1 MGQVCFWCFQTLLFR
16 PSCRCRGNRPTSGP
30 YNSPP
35 RQQCAWRLHKPTAF
49 SRDDKLLSLFS
60 WGNRCSS
67 CSTSFPSEWQRITY
81 RLVQGMPKCFYKV
94 KEVLS
99 KAVLLHHPQPN
110 RPTSLTVDV
119 SNTAIG
125 AQLEQ
130 RQGGSLVTLAFFSRK
145 LSDSEKKYSAF
156 DRELLASYGA
166 IRHFRHFLEGRPF
179 TLYTDHKPLT
189 PALKSQT
196 ERSPRQARHLFH
208 CRIYHGHPTYQRQIQ
223 HGCRC
228 SV

>member
-1 MGQVCFWCFQTLLFR
+1 M
-16 PSCRCRGNRPTSGP
+16 
-30 YNSPP
+30 
-35 RQQCAWRLHKPTAF
+35 
-49 SRDDKLLSLFS
+49 
-60 WGNRCSS
+60 
-67 CSTSFPSEWQRITY
+67 
-81 RLVQGMPKCFYKV
+81 
-94 KEVLS
+94 
-99 KAVLLHHPQPN
+99 LLHHPQPN

-189 PALKSQT
+189 SALKAKLNVLHARPDISLSLQNL
-196 ERSPRQARHLFH
+196 PRTSNISKANSTWLQMLCLGLVQYVLLTLRMLISTHW
-208 CRIYHGHPTYQRQIQ
+208 PKNKKIQ
-223 HGCRC
+223 
-228 SV
+228 VK